1 MTFNDLGS
9 KRTRWPRDGSND
21 RLRFVF
27 SAAHVTITNS
37 FHSILNA
44 SLIDITKDHRT

>member
-21 RLRFVF
+21 CLRF
-27 SAAHVTITNS
+27 TITNS
-37 FHSILNA
+37 FHSILNV
-44 SLIDITKDHRT
+44 SLIDITKDHMT